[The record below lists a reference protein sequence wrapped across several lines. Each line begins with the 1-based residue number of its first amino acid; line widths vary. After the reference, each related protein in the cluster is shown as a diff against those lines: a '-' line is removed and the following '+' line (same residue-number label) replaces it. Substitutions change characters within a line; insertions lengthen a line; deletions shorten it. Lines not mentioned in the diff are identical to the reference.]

1 MHYLTHQAG
10 DTRNIIDT
18 DKRRKRAQDE
28 ATKALELRRKDPLLR
43 MSPKVVIDKLSGCEI
58 SLDIRSYIA
67 TTDNAKSRCPRCC
80 RCRR

>member
-18 DKRRKRAQDE
+18 DRRRKRAQDE

-43 MSPKVVIDKLSGCEI
+43 MSPKVAIDKLSGCEI
-58 SLDIRSYIA
+58 SLYIVQHYVD
-67 TTDNAKSRCPRCC
+67 T
-80 RCRR
+80 